1 MRYTSEAIGEPML
14 AQHLGLVAQL
24 RQWLTN
30 ATAGKPTSGTLH
42 VNVAMTAPPPAVA
55 VHQRLVKPPVD
66 VRRPTKG

>member
-30 ATAGKPTSGTLH
+30 ATAEADERDITRECRNDRSAPGSRR
-42 VNVAMTAPPPAVA
+42 ASTASQTA
-55 VHQRLVKPPVD
+55 R
-66 VRRPTKG
+66 